1 MISRSKSLTEIEP
14 RILFESGGAIFVDKP
29 AGLPSTGRTLDD
41 PNCLQS
47 LLIAHYRRRRIW
59 AVHQLD
65 AATTGVNIFVRRKA
79 LVATW
84 SQQLK
89 AAQKRYLAFVSGV
102 LAEDEYVIDA
112 PLGYCERSRRRKVLT
127 SGQAA
132 RSQVWVRQRFA
143 QATEIEVSI
152 ETGRTHQVRL
162 HLEHIGHPI
171 LGDARYANR
180 EIQRRHPR
188 QALHALEIRFTDGL
202 KVEAEVPPDLH
213 SLREA
218 LRAEG

>member
-1 MISRSKSLTEIEP
+1 MSEVGS
-14 RILFESGGAIFVDKP
+14 RILLESAGAIFVDKP

-65 AATTGVNIFVRRKA
+65 AETTGVNLFVRRKA

-89 AAQKRYLAFVSGV
+89 AARKRYLTFVSGV

-127 SGQAA
+127 SGHAA
-132 RSQVWVRQRFA
+132 RSQSA
-143 QATEIEVSI
+143 VS
-152 ETGRTHQVRL
+152 ERVGRTRSNSDSGTSAKPVR
-162 HLEHIGHPI
+162 
-171 LGDARYANR
+171 
-180 EIQRRHPR
+180 
-188 QALHALEIRFTDGL
+188 
-202 KVEAEVPPDLH
+202 KW
-213 SLREA
+213 
-218 LRAEG
+218 